1 MSDGENNVVLRRRG
15 TTEWGPLLLYIGKS
29 SHIMLEPRP
38 TGSERRRIF
47 LGAQSRQQ
55 ERHRQKITANKAF
68 WRNNNKARLAE
79 VTIQSGKGLEVRLE
93 W

>member
-1 MSDGENNVVLRRRG
+1 MGALVALYREVL
-15 TTEWGPLLLYIGKS
+15 

-55 ERHRQKITANKAF
+55 EQHRQKITANRAF

-79 VTIQSGKGLEVRLE
+79 VTIQSGKGLKVRLE

>member
-1 MSDGENNVVLRRRG
+1 MGALVALYREVL
-15 TTEWGPLLLYIGKS
+15 

-38 TGSERRRIF
+38 TGSERQRIF

-55 ERHRQKITANKAF
+55 EQHRQKITANRSF

-79 VTIQSGKGLEVRLE
+79 VPIQSGKGLKVRLE

>member
-1 MSDGENNVVLRRRG
+1 MGALVALYREVL
-15 TTEWGPLLLYIGKS
+15 

-55 ERHRQKITANKAF
+55 EQHRLKITANRAF

-79 VTIQSGKGLEVRLE
+79 VTIQSGKGLKVRLE

>member
-1 MSDGENNVVLRRRG
+1 MGALVALYREVL
-15 TTEWGPLLLYIGKS
+15 

-38 TGSERRRIF
+38 TGSERQRIF

-55 ERHRQKITANKAF
+55 EQHRQKITANRAF

-79 VTIQSGKGLEVRLE
+79 VTIQSGKGLKVRLE